1 VRVPLG
7 AGFAG
12 QIAATRAPVALDDVG
27 PRTVVNPILWRKGV
41 RSMLGVPLIVD
52 GRLLGVVHV
61 GTLKQR
67 RFSAADVDVLER
79 EASVV
84 AHLVSDHQALAER
97 LTARTLQESMDPSRL
112 PEIEGLEFAAW
123 FVAAEEFG
131 VGGDW
136 FDVFK
141 LPDGRVGIA
150 MGDVAGRGLR
160 AAIVMVGCA
169 ARCVR
174 TRSNRPRRAKPSLV
188 STESSPTS
196 NPTSWPR
203 FCT

>member
-1 VRVPLG
+1 LERIEKLLEADTAAVLLLHRDGSHLVARAARGLEEEVHQGVRVPLG
-7 AGFAG
+7 MGFAG
-12 QIAATRAPVALDDVG
+12 QIAATRAAVALDDVG

-61 GTLKQR
+61 GTLQR
-67 RFSAADVDVLER
+67 RQFGASDIDVLER

-97 LTARTLQESMDPSRL
+97 LTARTLQESLLPARL
-112 PEIEGLEFAAW
+112 PEIEDLEFAAR
-123 FVAAEEFG
+123 FFASEELG

-136 FDVFK
+136 FDVFR
-141 LPDGRVGIA
+141 LPDGHVGIV

-160 AAIVMVGCA
+160 AA
-169 ARCVR
+169 
-174 TRSNRPRRAKPSLV
+174 
-188 STESSPTS
+188 
-196 NPTSWPR
+196 
-203 FCT
+203 